1 MGFMGLV
8 LVSIELFL
16 QIFVD
21 FFNGKFVSKETN
33 SMGVGI

>member
-21 FFNGKFVSKETN
+21 FFMVN
-33 SMGVGI
+33 SSVKKPIPWGGI